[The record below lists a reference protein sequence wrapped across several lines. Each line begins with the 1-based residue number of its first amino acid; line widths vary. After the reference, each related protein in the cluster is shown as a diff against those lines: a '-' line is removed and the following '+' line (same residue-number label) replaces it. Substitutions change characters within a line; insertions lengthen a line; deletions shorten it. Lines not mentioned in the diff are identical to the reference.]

1 MTSPNLCYYNNTGKI
16 SVNMT
21 IKKASIIFFLFF
33 SLPVCAAQTTTDRF
47 SYMNME
53 WWKNYNDEVLI
64 EHLQTLYN
72 NNHDLKIAAL
82 KTKQSEENV
91 RLAGASQLP
100 QVGFDGSLSRV
111 MSGAETRFGNVLIP
125 EYSQNELFLPLSAS
139 YEIDIWGQNYLNK
152 KSARKQKEI
161 IEQQERATY
170 ILMTSAFV
178 ADYYNLIK
186 TYEIEKTLNEIID
199 LQSNIVKMTE
209 KKYNAGLAPINE
221 LLNERQY
228 LVKFEQDLNKIT
240 QNKQVLN
247 NELIVLLGQNTDK
260 LIEHSDFS
268 SVTIPTTPESLS
280 TTIIQN
286 RPDLISSEDYA
297 QKTGLDV
304 RVARREFLPKFF
316 LYGTMGFN
324 AYHWNRMFAPETF
337 MSNIGIAPTWDIFTG
352 GVKLAKYRINKYEY
366 KKAIEKYEKTILTSI
381 QEVNDAMVEVKTT
394 KTNLQKANEAYEIE
408 NQKHSL
414 AEKQFTIGDSS
425 KLEEMKSNVNLLIV
439 KQHDISS
446 KIDCVISTISLY
458 KAVGGIDYT
467 KAENL

>member
-1 MTSPNLCYYNNTGKI
+1 MTFKKI
-16 SVNMT
+16 LIFCFLTLAIPAQAKDSINRVNY
-21 IKKASIIFFLFF
+21 INF
-33 SLPVCAAQTTTDRF
+33 D
-47 SYMNME
+47 

-72 NNHDLKIAAL
+72 NNHDLRIAAL
-82 KTKQSEENV
+82 KTKQSEENI
-91 RLAGASQLP
+91 RLVGANQLP
-100 QVGFDGSLSRV
+100 KVGFDGSLSRV
-111 MSGAETRFGNVLIP
+111 MSGAETRFGNILIP

-152 KSARKQKEI
+152 KSAKKQKEI
-161 IEQQERATY
+161 VEQQERATY
-170 ILMTSAFV
+170 ILMTSAFA

-186 TYEIEKTLNEIID
+186 TDELEKNLKDIIN
-199 LQSNIVKMTE
+199 LQTNIVKMTE

-240 QNKQVLN
+240 QNKKALN
-247 NELIVLLGQNTDK
+247 NELIVLLGQNSDK
-260 LIEHSDFS
+260 QIEHSDYS
-268 SVTIPTTPESLS
+268 SVVIPTTPESLS
-280 TTIIQN
+280 TTIIKN
-286 RPDLISSEDYA
+286 RPDLICSEDIV
-297 QKTGLDV
+297 QKTGIDV

-352 GVKLAKYRINKYEY
+352 GAKLARYRINKYEY
-366 KKAIEKYEKTILTSI
+366 KKAIEKYEKTVLTSI

-394 KTNLQKANEAYEIE
+394 KANLQKANEAFVIE
-408 NQKHSL
+408 EQKHLL
-414 AEKQFTIGDSS
+414 AEKQFNIGNSS
-425 KLEEMKSNVNLLIV
+425 KLDEMKSNVNLLII

-446 KIDCVISTISLY
+446 KIDSVISTISLY
-458 KAVGGIDYT
+458 KAVGGIDYS